1 MEWTPMASIKLY
13 VPDELRQRMGKVSG
27 EDWSAVARQAFES
40 HLERLATA
48 EKAGGQTPSDIDGQR
63 AVPTPDG
70 NRAGNAAYEHGYA
83 WARDRAG
90 VRDLRAVVDAP
101 NYRSAAGIVRRTKG
115 FSQHDEFG
123 DWAQPSD
130 EMWEAF
136 VDGATARYNDNVNDH

>member
-1 MEWTPMASIKLY
+1 MALIKLY
-13 VPDELRQRMGKVSG
+13 VPDELHRRIGQAGG
-27 EDWSAVARQAFES
+27 EDWSAVVRQAFES
-40 HLERLATA
+40 HLERLANA
-48 EKAGGQTPSDIDGQR
+48 AKARGQAPPAADSPQAGSS
-63 AVPTPDG
+63 ADG

-90 VRDLRAVVDAP
+90 ARDLRAVVDAP

-136 VDGATARYNDNVNDH
+136 VDGATARYNDNVDDH